1 MCKIRRDH
9 MKAIFIKKFSFSVI
23 SLVSIDVTIA
33 ADNNEGSIDV
43 HSEND
48 SVVIIDELNQYPLL
62 TPQLFRE

>member
-1 MCKIRRDH
+1 
-9 MKAIFIKKFSFSVI
+9 MKAIFIKKFSFSAI